1 MMTKEELLSQLNESQ
16 RNAVEYIS
24 GPELVIAG
32 AGSGKT
38 RVLTYKIA
46 YLLQAGMKP
55 WHILALTFT
64 NKAAKE
70 MKERIAKL
78 VGEELASHLYMGTFH
93 SIFAHILRVEAAH
106 LGFTSNF
113 TIYDETDSCSLI
125 RSIIKELGLD
135 KITKKNGKSEVKL
148 YRDISVCKRISAAKN
163 QWYPSSSYPEYIGSL
178 FEDKDMP
185 ELGNIYTIYQQRL
198 LRANAMD
205 FDDILV
211 LTYQLF
217 LKHEDVRQKY
227 ASNFEYVLADEY
239 QDTNSIQQQII
250 LQLTKERQQVCAV
263 GDDAQSIYAFRGANI
278 DNILDFQQVY
288 NNTRMF
294 KLEQNYRSTQSIVKA
309 ANSLIRHNS
318 RQIPKDVYSKNDEGD
333 KIQLRNLQSDKEEAI
348 VVSKEIRRLKRSEGL
363 SWSDFAILYRTN
375 SQSRSFEE
383 QFLHDNV
390 PYRVFG
396 GMSFYQRKEIKDIIA
411 YFRVVCNPDD
421 EEAIKRIINYPA
433 RSIGE
438 TTIGK
443 IAAAAQNN
451 KVSFWDVIQQ
461 PDHYDTGLNKGTQ
474 AKLQGFVTLI
484 QGFIDDVHQKDAYEL
499 GTQIIKVAGISAD
512 LYRSADVEAIS
523 RQENLEEFLSALQEF
538 VEGRREEGLEDRVEL
553 SDYLQEVSLLTDAD
567 KKKDDLDR
575 VSLMT
580 VHSAKGLE
588 FPAVFV
594 VGLEDGIFP
603 SQRSMFSMR
612 EMEEERRLLYVA
624 ITRAEKHCML
634 TCAKNRWRFGKME
647 MLPQSRF
654 LKDINPDMLDAG
666 HETFDVERGA
676 LNVERQH
683 HFSNASSQS
692 SIFKSQSSKYS
703 AGSNASSQTFNI
715 NRPLTRL
722 SAAVSK
728 PASSVQR
735 STSSVQGSLHEGT
748 LIEHQRFGKGTIVS
762 IEGEGENQKAT
773 VKFVNTGTKQLL
785 LKFAKF
791 KVVER

>member
-1 MMTKEELLSQLNESQ
+1 
-16 RNAVEYIS
+16 
-24 GPELVIAG
+24 
-32 AGSGKT
+32 
-38 RVLTYKIA
+38 
-46 YLLQAGMKP
+46 
-55 WHILALTFT
+55 
-64 NKAAKE
+64 
-70 MKERIAKL
+70 
-78 VGEELASHLYMGTFH
+78 
-93 SIFAHILRVEAAH
+93 
-106 LGFTSNF
+106 
-113 TIYDETDSCSLI
+113 
-125 RSIIKELGLD
+125 
-135 KITKKNGKSEVKL
+135 
-148 YRDISVCKRISAAKN
+148 
-163 QWYPSSSYPEYIGSL
+163 
-178 FEDKDMP
+178 
-185 ELGNIYTIYQQRL
+185 
-198 LRANAMD
+198 
-205 FDDILV
+205 
-211 LTYQLF
+211 
-217 LKHEDVRQKY
+217 
-227 ASNFEYVLADEY
+227 
-239 QDTNSIQQQII
+239 
-250 LQLTKERQQVCAV
+250 
-263 GDDAQSIYAFRGANI
+263 
-278 DNILDFQQVY
+278 
-288 NNTRMF
+288 MF

-666 HETFDVERGA
+666 RETLDVERGA

-748 LIEHQRFGKGTIVS
+748 LIEHQRFGKGTIIS